1 MYKCRRRQ
9 DAGSDRCARLRIKS
23 RERPVF
29 KSPNKVRRLL
39 LTGVM
44 LMNGNERK
52 ALRRMQVS
60 EEVNKMALT
69 LEEKKAVVAEVA
81 EVAKG
86 AYSAVAAEYRGLTV
100 EEMTGLR
107 VKARQDN
114 VYLRVI
120 KNTLARRALE
130 DTDFA
135 CMSDRLTG
143 PLVLAFSRE
152 DPGAAA
158 RVTKDFAKEHDKF
171 MVTMLSVGG
180 QLLEPSEI
188 DRLAMLPTRD
198 QAISMLMSVMQAPV
212 AKFVR
217 TLNEV
222 PGKLVRTVA
231 AIRDQKQQAA

>member
-1 MYKCRRRQ
+1 MHRDVRVSRE
-9 DAGSDRCARLRIKS
+9 ARC

-29 KSPNKVRRLL
+29 KSPQSGRQLQHRAGVLSNKW
-39 LTGVM
+39 
-44 LMNGNERK
+44 NER
-52 ALRRMQVS
+52 AVLHRERVPV
-60 EEVNKMALT
+60 EVNAMALT
-69 LEEKKAVVAEVA
+69 LDEKKAVVAEVS

-86 AYSAVAAEYRGLTV
+86 ALSAVAAEYCGLTV
-100 EEMTGLR
+100 AELTDLR
-107 VKARQDN
+107 IKAREEN

-135 CMSDRLTG
+135 CMSERLTG
-143 PLVLAFSRE
+143 PLILAFSRE

-158 RVTKDFAKEHDKF
+158 RVTKDFAKGHEKF
-171 MVTMLSVGG
+171 QVTMLSVGG
-180 QLLEPSEI
+180 ELLEPSDI
-188 DRLAMLPTRD
+188 DKLAKLPTRD
-198 QAISMLMSVMQAPV
+198 QAISMLMSVMLAPTE
-212 AKFVR
+212 KLVR